1 MTTTMTHLGPAL
13 TERRLTVLALVATG
27 LTYERIGD
35 RLGIKRTTVKTHVDT
50 LRQTFGAKN
59 RSDLIVR
66 AYRAGVFDGKEAA

>member
-1 MTTTMTHLGPAL
+1 MTRLGPAL
-13 TERRLTVLALVATG
+13 TERRLTVLNLVATG

-50 LRQTFGAKN
+50 LRLTFGAKN

-66 AYRAGVFDGKEAA
+66 AYRAGLFDDREVS